1 LRKESTVKQLIVCFT
16 VALSLAVNITAEAG
30 PSVVVDPTTGW
41 TGFFAW
47 NDGLGPMDD
56 ISLTEY
62 SYDWVQTQWEITL
75 AVDGYIDLV
84 TVDNDYDPG
93 DTFALYVDGD
103 LTAWTSEYYD
113 ASGFFH
119 GEYDSLYLSA
129 GTHEIYMSLTALAP
143 QYTSGAAHAAISAV
157 TYVPAPGALLLG
169 GIGVGIVSWMRRR
182 KTL

>member
-1 LRKESTVKQLIVCFT
+1 MKQLIVCFT
-16 VALSLAVNITAEAG
+16 VALSLTVNITAEAG

-75 AVDGYIDLV
+75 SVDGYIDLV

-93 DTFALYVDGD
+93 DAFDLYVDGV

-113 ASGFFH
+113 ASGFYH
-119 GEYDSLYLSA
+119 GEYDGLYLSA

-157 TYVPAPGALLLG
+157 TYVPAPGAVLLG